1 MQEIFKGIL
10 AEVSRACEEVCCQ
23 GATVRA
29 ELSQGTPIQ
38 MFAKEFGH
46 GKVSPVPFVRN
57 VVEVKKDEWGKALS
71 DSLRRQFRKPGKQ
84 KPADTIRRLEDAVYK
99 DVKES
104 AKAIGGFSQE
114 EVDQMRLAIKVN

>member
-10 AEVSRACEEVCCQ
+10 EEVGRACEEACSH

-46 GKVSPVPFVRN
+46 GKTSPVPFVRN
-57 VVEVKKDEWGKALS
+57 VVDVKKDEWGKALS
-71 DSLRRQFRKPGKQ
+71 DALRRQFRNPGQKKPE
-84 KPADTIRRLEDAVYK
+84 DTIRRLESAVYK

-104 AKAIGGFSQE
+104 AKALGGFSQE
-114 EVDQMRLAIKVN
+114 EVDKMRLAIKVN